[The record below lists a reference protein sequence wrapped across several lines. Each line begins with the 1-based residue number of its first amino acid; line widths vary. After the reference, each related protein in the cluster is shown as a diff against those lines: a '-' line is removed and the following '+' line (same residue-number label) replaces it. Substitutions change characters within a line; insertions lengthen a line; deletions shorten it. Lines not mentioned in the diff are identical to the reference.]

1 MAGGDRFEKE
11 IAVFEGVALQNS
23 APQMSAKKAP
33 LCFLEGRD
41 RAGQRVKISLD
52 EDLLSKHLMF
62 LGGIGTGKT
71 NALYHLIDQLRG
83 SMADDDVMVIFDSKG
98 DFYDSFYQPGDVV
111 FSNDQYATGPNEKDY
126 WNLFNELDKDEH
138 LEENLVEIARTL
150 FYEKLKSSKQ
160 PFFPNAAKDLFYAVL
175 YLIFDTKDLPDQNGQ
190 PLRADNL
197 EVRDYFDRKTLDDIR
212 ENLLQYPEFK
222 GFLNYISS
230 DTSDQTQGVYSEIQQ
245 LVHEIFLGNF
255 KKIGTLS
262 IRKLIRE
269 RSCQVIFIE
278 YDLAIGNMLSPIY
291 RLLFDLAIKEALS
304 RQENRSEEKKRPNV
318 FLIADEFR
326 LIPHLQ
332 HIDNAVNFGRSLG
345 VKIMIGVQN
354 VDQLT
359 EIYGRER
366 ANSIMSGF
374 STKICFRLNDGV
386 SRQYFQS
393 NLGNN
398 RKIETYLST
407 VQSRGLSES
416 VHYANVVEDWDITTL
431 ELGEAIVS
439 LPDPHAPPFFLLFDK
454 YTKPGF
460 ASNLPRPAG

>member
-1 MAGGDRFEKE
+1 MVSGDRFEKE
-11 IAVFEGVALQNS
+11 IAVFEGVALQKR
-23 APQMSAKKAP
+23 APHIPSKSQP
-33 LCFLEGRD
+33 YCFLSGVDRTGR
-41 RAGQRVKISLD
+41 RVEIGLD
-52 EDLLSKHLMF
+52 DDLLSKHLMF

-71 NALYHLIDQLRG
+71 NALYQLIRQLRKTMSKG
-83 SMADDDVMVIFDSKG
+83 DMMVIFDSKG
-98 DFYDSFYQPGDVV
+98 DFYDQFYEDGDVV
-111 FSNDQYATGPNEKDY
+111 FSNDQYATGLHGEDY
-126 WNLFNELDKDEH
+126 WNLFNELDHDER
-138 LEENLVEIARTL
+138 LEENLVEIAKTL
-150 FYEKLKSSKQ
+150 FYEKIKTAKQ

-175 YLIFDTKDLPDQNGQ
+175 HFIFTTNGLKDNQE
-190 PLRADNL
+190 LRT
-197 EVRDYFDRKTLDDIR
+197 YFDNRSLDEIR
-212 ENLLQYPEFK
+212 EELRQFPQFS
-222 GFLNYISS
+222 GFLSYISS
-230 DTSDQTQGVYSEIQQ
+230 NTSDQTQGVYSEIQQ

-255 KKIGTLS
+255 KKAGNLS

-269 RSCQVIFIE
+269 KSCQVIFIE
-278 YDLAIGNMLSPIY
+278 YDLAIGNMLTPIY

-304 RQENRSEEKKRPNV
+304 RSGDRNKRKKRPNV

-345 VKIMIGVQN
+345 VKMMIGVQN
-354 VDQLT
+354 VDQLF

-416 VHYANVVEDWDITTL
+416 VHYANVIEDWDITTL

-439 LPDPHAPPFFLLFDK
+439 LPDPNAPPFFLLFDK
-454 YTKPGF
+454 YK
-460 ASNLPRPAG
+460 